1 MTFRNLTSKILS
13 VLALMLTLTLVTS
26 ASTGGLNVGPR
37 IWVQYKAGR
46 KAVVREALAQLGAI
60 FNYDFGDLN
69 AFVVSLPEKA
79 IPQIARHPDVAD
91 YWYAQ
96 ATTKPNP
103 Q

>member
-1 MTFRNLTSKILS
+1 MTFRNLTGKILC
-13 VLALMLTLTLVTS
+13 VLGSLLTLYLAIS
-26 ASTGGLNVGPR
+26 AGTGALNVGPR
-37 IWVQYKAGR
+37 IWVQYKVGR
-46 KAVVREALAQLGAI
+46 KAVVREALAQLGAV

-69 AFVVSLPEKA
+69 AFVVSLPEQS

-96 ATTKPNP
+96 ATAKPNP